1 MIEGNMAAI
10 EVTTFRLTDPEDTE
24 RFIIAD
30 AAMQEWSYLHV
41 PGIQRRTVARS
52 GDQTWIV
59 IVLFD
64 SIERCNE
71 ATNAVEQGEIPST
84 WQRFIDASSIV
95 RQSYSLL

>member
-1 MIEGNMAAI
+1 MIEGTMAAI
-10 EVTTFRLTDPEDTE
+10 EVTTFRLMDPEDTE

-30 AAMQEWSYLHV
+30 AAMQEWSYFHV

-52 GDQTWIV
+52 EDGNWIV

-64 SIERCNE
+64 SIERCDKV
-71 ATNAVEQGEIPST
+71 TNAVEQGEIPTT
-84 WQRFIDASSIV
+84 WHGFIDASSIV